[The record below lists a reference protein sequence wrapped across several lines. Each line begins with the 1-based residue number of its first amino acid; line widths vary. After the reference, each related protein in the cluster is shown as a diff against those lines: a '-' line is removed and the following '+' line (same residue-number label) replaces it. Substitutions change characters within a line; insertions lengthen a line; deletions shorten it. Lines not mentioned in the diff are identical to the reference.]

1 MDKSAYI
8 DFVFGV
14 IQPLSPSGEQV
25 TAAKLGLDLRRLLG
39 SSSWTGY
46 GFNTLKDLLREME
59 RSGLLQ
65 IVETD
70 RGALAVQTDN
80 KRQPQSGN
88 SSSVG
93 TDRQTFNVRL
103 RQEMWSAFVIGEP
116 GGKRFLNK
124 ATGEVRMGLR
134 TPPAPVEDW
143 LQLTPISSDAQREWA
158 EVFLR
163 EHDLSSNL
171 HIVNSLTPIDW
182 YRSFPQALRKHSPA
196 LASEWNRHRSRLV
209 VDEVQRW
216 CAENDLSPEIAFER
230 RIRRER
236 LKRSSAT
243 VGHSVVWD
251 EESMRSIVL
260 EALADTP
267 SDWLLNLSIPSRY
280 IFRALA
286 KHSGHSK

>member
-8 DFVFGV
+8 DFVYGV
-14 IQPLSPSGEQV
+14 IQSQSPSREQV
-25 TAAKLGLDLRRLLG
+25 TAAKLGLELRRALDG
-39 SSSWTGY
+39 PSWMVH
-46 GFNTLKDLLREME
+46 GFSTLKDLLREME
-59 RSGLLQ
+59 HSGLLQ
-65 IVETD
+65 IVKTD
-70 RGALAVQTDN
+70 SGALAVQIEDR
-80 KRQPQSGN
+80 KRLQSGD

-93 TDRQTFNVRL
+93 TDRPIFKARL
-103 RQEMWSAFVIGEP
+103 RQEIWSAFVIDEP
-116 GGKRFLNK
+116 EGKRFLNI

-134 TPPAPVEDW
+134 ESPVPVDDW
-143 LQLTPISSDAQREWA
+143 LQVIPISGDAQRAWA

-171 HIVNSLTPIDW
+171 PIVNSLTPNDW
-182 YRSFPQALRKHSPA
+182 YRSFPQALREHSPM
-196 LASEWNRHRSRLV
+196 LASEWNRRRSRLV
-209 VDEVQRW
+209 VDEVRRW

-236 LKRSSAT
+236 LKRSPAT
-243 VGHSVVWD
+243 GGRSVVWD